1 MASLSV
7 FGQDDVLKTIISF
20 LPLKSPLPL
29 LNRRTNG
36 AARDVALQSRLVSSA
51 GPLVREFSSR
61 TCEWV
66 PHAAVRSPPLEPAG
80 SDPAAP
86 EMARRGTESWSL
98 EAFRAKPGVD
108 DRLNGATA
116 AKERPFWKI

>member
-66 PHAAVRSPPLEPAG
+66 PYAAAR
-80 SDPAAP
+80 AAP
-86 EMARRGTESWSL
+86 RPTAARIPRASASAPSPTLDTNFTLDGFMSSCGREVLEAARRAG
-98 EAFRAKPGVD
+98 
-108 DRLNGATA
+108 
-116 AKERPFWKI
+116 